1 MKILWKLV
9 RKHAWDDFGKVVIK
23 CVRKDF
29 YTDGKIYND
38 RFDNIRVYIIPNNE
52 DYNDKNLKQY
62 IQEVVNLYLK
72 RIFIEYDDYKSK
84 VDNIE
89 FALNNINNLTLEL
102 NRKNKEIEQLRN
114 YLIKF
119 ESRLNTLEKEN
130 INIKLAKKK
139 DDNYLLEQKINQ
151 LEKENAI
158 LRLSYKKD
166 REEIDLLKKKIVSLE
181 KVYENNNQE
190 LIEKDNRNEFEID
203 NEEVKAFCKADNIIV
218 SDINNK
224 KDINEGKLIQQY
236 DIEKFN
242 LNKTDDIFLGNDI
255 SMITSKLEKAMNV
268 SGIIEVLGDI
278 ELENREVFIKLFNK
292 YQKNLKKLI
301 DNLEIDEEDED
312 IIFEKIT
319 EKFLDILKRD
329 ILDNVLIA
337 IYRSMKNNN
346 QKELYEKLLMKI
358 NEYLISCSIYTRYI
372 VPNRKYTELDLKDME
387 PLAKKTDKQEKDGL
401 IDEVERLPYYI
412 NYVNED
418 KETDCLGIDGK
429 FIVLKYDEL

>member
-1 MKILWKLV
+1 MRILWNLV
-9 RKHAWDDFGKVVIK
+9 REHALEDFENIIIS
-23 CVRKDF
+23 CIRQDF
-29 YTDGKIYND
+29 YTDREIYNNKS
-38 RFDNIRVYIIPNNE
+38 DNMHVYIVPNNV
-52 DYNDKNLKQY
+52 DYNDENLKQY

-72 RIFIEYDDYKSK
+72 KIFIEYDAYKSK

-114 YLIKF
+114 YLIKI

-346 QKELYEKLLMKI
+346 QKELYEKLLIKI

-418 KETDCLGIDGK
+418 KETDCLCIDGK

>member
-1 MKILWKLV
+1 ME
-9 RKHAWDDFGKVVIK
+9 DFENIIIS
-23 CVRKDF
+23 CIRQDF
-29 YTDGKIYND
+29 YTDREIYNNKS
-38 RFDNIRVYIIPNNE
+38 DNMHVYIVPNNV
-52 DYNDKNLKQY
+52 DYNDENLKQY

-72 RIFIEYDDYKSK
+72 RIFIEYDAYKFK

-114 YLIKF
+114 YLIKI

-387 PLAKKTDKQEKDGL
+387 PLAKKQ
-401 IDEVERLPYYI
+401 I
-412 NYVNED
+412 NKKKMD
-418 KETDCLGIDGK
+418 
-429 FIVLKYDEL
+429 

>member
-1 MKILWKLV
+1 MRILWNLV
-9 RKHAWDDFGKVVIK
+9 REHALEDFENIIIS
-23 CVRKDF
+23 CIRQDF
-29 YTDGKIYND
+29 YTDREIYNNKS
-38 RFDNIRVYIIPNNE
+38 DNMHVYIVPNNV
-52 DYNDKNLKQY
+52 DYNDENLKQY

-72 RIFIEYDDYKSK
+72 RIFIEYDAYKSK

-130 INIKLAKKK
+130 V
-139 DDNYLLEQKINQ
+139 
-151 LEKENAI
+151 I

-346 QKELYEKLLMKI
+346 QKELYEKLLIKI

-418 KETDCLGIDGK
+418 KETDCLCIDGK

>member
-1 MKILWKLV
+1 MRILWNLV
-9 RKHAWDDFGKVVIK
+9 REHALEDFENIIIS
-23 CVRKDF
+23 CIRQDF
-29 YTDGKIYND
+29 YTDREIYNNKS
-38 RFDNIRVYIIPNNE
+38 DNMHVYIVPNNV
-52 DYNDKNLKQY
+52 DYNDENLKQY

-72 RIFIEYDDYKSK
+72 RIFIEYDAYKFK

-114 YLIKF
+114 YLIKI

-387 PLAKKTDKQEKDGL
+387 PLAKKQ
-401 IDEVERLPYYI
+401 I
-412 NYVNED
+412 NKKKMD
-418 KETDCLGIDGK
+418 
-429 FIVLKYDEL
+429 

>member
-1 MKILWKLV
+1 MRILWNLV
-9 RKHAWDDFGKVVIK
+9 REHALEDFENIIIS
-23 CVRKDF
+23 CIRQDF
-29 YTDGKIYND
+29 YTDREIYNNKS
-38 RFDNIRVYIIPNNE
+38 DNMHVYIVPNNV
-52 DYNDKNLKQY
+52 DYNDENLKQY

-130 INIKLAKKK
+130 V
-139 DDNYLLEQKINQ
+139 
-151 LEKENAI
+151 I

-346 QKELYEKLLMKI
+346 QKELYEKLLIKI

-418 KETDCLGIDGK
+418 KETDCLCIDGK